1 MTKFIDQYTA
11 EYSLLKK
18 RAKQFSQSH
27 PRIASHIQSSEKKS
41 RDPFVNELIES
52 FAFIASDLKQSIN
65 QQQTRL
71 GESLLNS
78 LYPHLSKP
86 FPACSIMAFNPKP
99 SISTQHTIAR
109 GTELAIEFN
118 DINCKALTAY
128 PVLVQPITITDITFE
143 DVAHHTNNTNQ
154 STLKIALKFNENT
167 NVEQYQLQPIDFFIN
182 ADYLQAIQLYQLI
195 GHELNNIEI
204 LDEKDTQIDMLGVEH
219 IRLLGFND
227 NESLL
232 AIEDKPATGYELLTE
247 YIHFPQKFLF
257 FKLNLNGVAS
267 HNLGQHW
274 RIQFNFKANPTGLN
288 HQIDNSSLLL
298 HCSPIINIFKKMAE
312 PLQWDQAQTEYPVI
326 ADNYTHPQNIAVHS
340 INTIVLQKPDHQT
353 QVVSPFFSVQHNLN
367 PDAIY
372 WQTQRVD
379 SQDYGYQN
387 TVGHELLL
395 SLVSTQGTPYQHL
408 DSGLLN
414 IELFCTN
421 RDCLADIAIN
431 ESEPWYFWDS
441 DDANYVVPSQ
451 IQPFTSSR
459 YPDINETSLWKIL
472 SHICCEKKDY
482 AQANSTQ
489 SLLETFF
496 ALYQVQPS
504 FDCQTLMNSIDYI
517 TVTNQ
522 HQRHPNDPMGGFVQ
536 GTQLTI
542 HTEANQYDSES
553 WFLLGNILFTLFSEN
568 TAINSFVSFNI
579 VLPSYHKTLHWTAQM
594 GKKPPL

>member
-27 PRIASHIQSSEKKS
+27 PRMASHIQSSQQKS
-41 RDPFVNELIES
+41 RDPFINELIES
-52 FAFIASDLKQSIN
+52 FAFIASDLKQKID
-65 QQQTRL
+65 QQQTCL

-86 FPACSIMAFNPKP
+86 FPACSIMAFNPKS

-118 DINCKALTAY
+118 DTTCKALTTC
-128 PVLVQPITITDITFE
+128 PILVQPITITDISFE

-154 STLKIALKFNENT
+154 STLKIALEFNENT
-167 NVEQYQLQPIDFFIN
+167 DVEKYQLQPIDFFIN

-195 GHELNNIEI
+195 GHDLNNIEI
-204 LDEKDTQIDMLGVEH
+204 LDEKGTQIATLGAEH
-219 IRLLGFND
+219 ISLLGFND

-232 AIEDKPATGYELLTE
+232 AIEDKPPTGYELLTE

-257 FKLNLNGVAS
+257 FKLNLNVVAS

-288 HQIDNSSLLL
+288 HQIDNTSLLL

-312 PLQWDQAQTEYPVI
+312 PLQWDQSQTEYPVI
-326 ADNYTHPQNIAVHS
+326 ADNYTHPKNLAVHS
-340 INTIVLQKPDHQT
+340 IDTIVLQKPDYQT

-367 PDAIY
+367 PNAIY

-379 SQDYGYQN
+379 SHDYGYQN
-387 TVGHELLL
+387 TAGHELLL
-395 SLVSTQGTPYQHL
+395 SLVSTQGAPYQHL

-421 RDCLADIAIN
+421 RDCLADLAIN
-431 ESEPWYFWDS
+431 ESEPWYFWES

-451 IQPFTSSR
+451 IQPFTTSR

-472 SHICCEKKDY
+472 SHICCEKKDF
-482 AQANSTQ
+482 AAANSTQ

-496 ALYQVQPS
+496 ALYQAQPS
-504 FDCQTLMNSIDYI
+504 FDCQTLMNSIDHI

-522 HQRHPNDPMGGFVQ
+522 HQRHPDDPMGGFVQ

-542 HTEANQYDSES
+542 HTKANQHDSES
-553 WFLLGNILFTLFSEN
+553 WFLLGNILFTLFSDN

-579 VLPSYHKTLHWTAQM
+579 VLPSDHKTLRWAAQM
-594 GKKPPL
+594 GQKPPL